1 MNSIHESESV
11 FQLNDFV
18 YGSLA
23 SQCERRSGCAESRL
37 DACIA
42 AMAWWMLGWGF
53 AYGDVPQYGFIGRE
67 QCAFCFLFSTLGRVI
82 LRIHFPLS
90 FAQTLDGAAGGT
102 SNPCGVGSRR
112 HSGQAAGH
120 RSQPLGAPRVG
131 REMSRRSP
139 RGCLQREFW
148 TQVQALKAEQAF

>member
-1 MNSIHESESV
+1 MPIEATIIYMKSIHESEIV

-23 SQCERRSGCAESRL
+23 SQCERRSDCAESRL

-67 QCAFCFLFSTLGRVI
+67 QCALFCFSVLGRVI

-90 FAQTLDGAAGGT
+90 FA
-102 SNPCGVGSRR
+102 
-112 HSGQAAGH
+112 
-120 RSQPLGAPRVG
+120 
-131 REMSRRSP
+131 
-139 RGCLQREFW
+139 
-148 TQVQALKAEQAF
+148 

>member
-1 MNSIHESESV
+1 MPIEATIIHMNSIHESESV

-67 QCAFCFLFSTLGRVI
+67 QCAFLFFCFGQGDSP
-82 LRIHFPLS
+82 HPLPA
-90 FAQTLDGAAGGT
+90 FFRLDT
-102 SNPCGVGSRR
+102 
-112 HSGQAAGH
+112 
-120 RSQPLGAPRVG
+120 
-131 REMSRRSP
+131 
-139 RGCLQREFW
+139 
-148 TQVQALKAEQAF
+148 